1 MIDTTAGDPLDPRR
15 VAFWDAVNRYVR
27 ACGGD
32 TGAATA
38 GDERMDAVVAVEQAA
53 RAYAAPTPHPSVPVP
68 APPSAEGEVPA
79 AAEGATPVSTYDGR
93 TWLSTGSGAAP
104 ASGEA
109 HAPEAPE
116 TCDACGA
123 DEPDPHKTDCPKTIG
138 PYIGGRCSGC
148 GWANNL
154 WVRVRCRNCR
164 APLPDTKVPPAASP
178 PSPKDADEGAERNE
192 GNEGVEGGTTPHTGG
207 DKA

>member
-1 MIDTTAGDPLDPRR
+1 MASDLRDEIEALAGQYERDAE
-15 VAFWDAVNRYVR
+15 AFSR
-27 ACGGD
+27 ADRIAESFCVGSGGPIR
-32 TGAATA
+32 AAMGTSA
-38 GDERMDAVVAVEQAA
+38 AAA
-53 RAYAAPTPHPSVPVP
+53 RDLRAILARSSPAPR
-68 APPSAEGEVPA
+68 APPSAEGEAHA
-79 AAEGATPVSTYDGR
+79 AAKGATPVSTYDGR

-178 PSPKDADEGAERNE
+178 PSPKDADKAPTNSSNER
-192 GNEGVEGGTTPHTGG
+192 
-207 DKA
+207 K